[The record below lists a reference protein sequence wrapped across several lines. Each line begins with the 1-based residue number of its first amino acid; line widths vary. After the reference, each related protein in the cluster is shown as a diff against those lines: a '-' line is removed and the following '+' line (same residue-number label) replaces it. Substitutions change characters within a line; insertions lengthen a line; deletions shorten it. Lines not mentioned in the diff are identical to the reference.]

1 MRIKNPFKKQSL
13 SSKVLMTEVKKY
25 ETIGKTPLIECKICL
40 GEPAH
45 MECNSTAIRL
55 LCDALG
61 EPAAIEWHEKWSTKF
76 DKIMKGAVAELEDLV
91 KTAVAE
97 KNSQSS
103 PSEAE

>member
-1 MRIKNPFKKQSL
+1 MKVKNPFKKQSL
-13 SSKVLMTEVKKY
+13 STKTLVSEVKKY
-25 ETIGKTPLIECKICL
+25 EAIGKTPLIECKICL

-61 EPAAIEWHEKWSTKF
+61 EPAAIEWHEKWSSKF
-76 DKIMKGAVAELEDLV
+76 DKTMKGAVAELEDLV

-97 KNSQSS
+97 KNSQNS
-103 PSEAE
+103 PGEAK

>member
-13 SSKVLMTEVKKY
+13 TTKTLVSEVRKY
-25 ETIGKTPLIECKICL
+25 EAIGKTPLIECKICL

-61 EPAAIEWHEKWSTKF
+61 EPAAIEWHEKWSSKF
-76 DKIMKGAVAELEDLV
+76 DKIMRGAVAELEDLV

-103 PSEAE
+103 PGEAK

>member
-1 MRIKNPFKKQSL
+1 MKVKNPFKKQSL
-13 SSKVLMTEVKKY
+13 STKVLMAEVKKY

-61 EPAAIEWHEKWSTKF
+61 EPAAIEWHEKWSSKF

-103 PSEAE
+103 PDEAK

>member
-1 MRIKNPFKKQSL
+1 MKVKNPFKKKSL
-13 SSKVLMTEVKKY
+13 STKTLVSEVKKY
-25 ETIGKTPLIECKICL
+25 EAIGKTPLIECKICL

-61 EPAAIEWHEKWSTKF
+61 EPAAIEWHEKWSSKF

-103 PSEAE
+103 PGEAK

>member
-1 MRIKNPFKKQSL
+1 MKVKNPFKKQSL
-13 SSKVLMTEVKKY
+13 STKTLVSEVKKY
-25 ETIGKTPLIECKICL
+25 EVIGKTPLIECKICL

-61 EPAAIEWHEKWSTKF
+61 EPAAIEWHEKWSSKF

-97 KNSQSS
+97 KNSQNS
-103 PSEAE
+103 PGEAK

>member
-1 MRIKNPFKKQSL
+1 MKVKNPFKKQSL
-13 SSKVLMTEVKKY
+13 STKTLVSEVKKY
-25 ETIGKTPLIECKICL
+25 EAIGKTPLIECKICL

-61 EPAAIEWHEKWSTKF
+61 EPAAIEWHEKWSSKF
-76 DKIMKGAVAELEDLV
+76 DKIMKGAVTELEDLV

-103 PSEAE
+103 PGEAK